1 MIQKKTY
8 FISLVRDS
16 YEIQIPTPIDGV
28 FIVDGIEKVIISQEL
43 FCPPIFIYKYDCIE
57 YKECNKKG
65 KFQSFEIFTDYK
77 YIEYLLRVKEIKSH
91 EKQSI
96 SLVCVLRYL
105 KPEFSLSKIKQ
116 IIIENVIGKNIPE
129 DIEIK
134 IPDSEYIIK

>member
-77 YIEYLLRVKEIKSH
+77 YIEYVRKV
-91 EKQSI
+91 
-96 SLVCVLRYL
+96 
-105 KPEFSLSKIKQ
+105 LSKGKAEKSIKTFSN
-116 IIIENVIGKNIPE
+116 EHTNFFFY
-129 DIEIK
+129 
-134 IPDSEYIIK
+134 YIFFE